1 LTPVVASSQDTG
13 GFVLADQARPWK
25 KGADLEHG
33 SVRLGEILF
42 TGE

>member
-1 LTPVVASSQDTG
+1 MTDDPRA
-13 GFVLADQARPWK
+13 FAP
-25 KGADLEHG
+25 G